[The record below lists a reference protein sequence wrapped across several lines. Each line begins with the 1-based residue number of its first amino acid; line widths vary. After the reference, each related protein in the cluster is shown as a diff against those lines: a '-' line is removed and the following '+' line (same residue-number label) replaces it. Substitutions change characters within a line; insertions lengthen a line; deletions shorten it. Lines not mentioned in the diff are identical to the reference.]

1 MCRGWC
7 RVADRSGLSGRLKT
21 VSRPRPQLGPSGWE
35 PVHYGAIGG
44 PEIFMLIKKLN
55 ISTTYI
61 S

>member
-44 PEIFMLIKKLN
+44 PEIFILIKN
-55 ISTTYI
+55 
-61 S
+61 